1 MKKII
6 VVCLLVAAA
15 FTTGKLN
22 AQALKLDIQGITYQ
36 EDTLVPKKNIVAH
49 TAISVKKTEK
59 SSAIVIG
66 GSSRSSI
73 RLFEFGWNM
82 VDTDPQGE
90 WFSLRNWRSNQVTI
104 NPFIFSATTNEGNLG
119 LSLAFGLR
127 FNNYMFDSP
136 FTVAKQDGM
145 AVYAP
150 ITENIKKSKFT
161 TAALHIPM
169 ELTFGKPR
177 KIALSLGCCADL
189 TYSSHTKIKYHGGS
203 KDKVWNYP
211 VNFLQIGYTAKFTIK
226 NTSIFCNY
234 TPTGLFKSGK
244 GPCIE
249 TWTIG
254 IGL

>member
-1 MKKII
+1 MKRII
-6 VVCLLVAAA
+6 FACLLAAGA
-15 FTTGKLN
+15 FIPGILN
-22 AQALKLDIQGITYQ
+22 AQALKLDIQGITYE
-36 EDTLVPKKNIVAH
+36 EDTLTSKDNIIAH

-59 SSAIVIG
+59 SSAIRIG
-66 GSSRSSI
+66 GSGKSSI
-73 RLFEFGWNM
+73 RVFEFGWNM

-104 NPFIFSATTNEGNLG
+104 NPFIFIATSNEGNIG

-127 FNNYMFDSP
+127 FNNYMFDGP

-150 ITENIKKSKFT
+150 IIEDIRKSKFT

-169 ELTFGKPR
+169 EFTFGKPK
-177 KIALSLGCCADL
+177 KIAFSIGGYADL
-189 TYSSHTKIKYHGGS
+189 TYSSHSKIKYHGGS
-203 KDKVWNYP
+203 KNKVWNYP
-211 VNFLQIGYTAKFTIK
+211 VNFLQLGYTAKFTIK

-254 IGL
+254 IGI